1 MLFLMMMN
9 EQAEYPFNACCLR
22 CCLSLSISLTLIVEQ
37 RGGHCLS
44 SLWLPRDWKQQGSS
58 ALLSMVREKCQL
70 LSGVVLV
77 GLENSMSDPLQ
88 PAQQW
93 H

>member
-1 MLFLMMMN
+1 MHAVSAAVSALVF
-9 EQAEYPFNACCLR
+9 APCPD
-22 CCLSLSISLTLIVEQ
+22 SH
-37 RGGHCLS
+37 RGTERGHCLS
-44 SLWLPRDWKQQGSS
+44 SLWLPGDWKVQGSS

-77 GLENSMSDPLQ
+77 GLENSMPDPLQ
-88 PAQQW
+88 PAQQR